1 MKPRVS
7 AWKFCSYLTFYRC
20 SVIGRLSSAAVA
32 SARYDSLLPGKEI
45 LMYPRWSNP
54 AMVHA
59 ISCFAAA
66 LVVFLLWPLAQ
77 QESHAIAF
85 CVLFGVLGGS
95 LFGLPASG
103 VTFIIPKKLGGSLGA
118 WTGIMWALSSAFA
131 LIGPP
136 IVGQLVKRYSIESV
150 GYWTGVNLLVAG
162 MLISMAIWMKH
173 SEDKRER
180 SKNAELNMNTDGSVI

>member
-1 MKPRVS
+1 M
-7 AWKFCSYLTFYRC
+7 LIYR
-20 SVIGRLSSAAVA
+20 
-32 SARYDSLLPGKEI
+32 
-45 LMYPRWSNP
+45 RWSNP
-54 AMVHA
+54 ATVHA

-77 QESHAIAF
+77 QESHAIGF

-103 VTFIIPKKLGGSLGA
+103 VAFILPKQLSDSLGA
-118 WTGIMWALSSAFA
+118 WTGIMWALSSLFA

-136 IVGQLVKRYSIESV
+136 IVGQLVKHYSIESV

-162 MLISMAIWMKH
+162 ILISMAIWMKH
-173 SEDKRER
+173 LEDKRER
-180 SKNAELNMNTDGSVI
+180 SKNGERNTSTDTSAV

>member
-1 MKPRVS
+1 M
-7 AWKFCSYLTFYRC
+7 YL
-20 SVIGRLSSAAVA
+20 
-32 SARYDSLLPGKEI
+32 
-45 LMYPRWSNP
+45 RWSNP
-54 AMVHA
+54 TMVHA

-77 QESHAIAF
+77 QESHAVLF

-103 VTFIIPKKLGGSLGA
+103 VAFILPKQLGDSLGA
-118 WTGIMWALSSAFA
+118 WTGIMWALSSVFA

-136 IVGQLVKRYSIESV
+136 IVGQLIKRYWIESV

-162 MLISMAIWMKH
+162 ALISIAIWMKH
-173 SEDKRER
+173 LEDKRER
-180 SKNAELNMNTDGSVI
+180 WSNTELNIGNISSVA